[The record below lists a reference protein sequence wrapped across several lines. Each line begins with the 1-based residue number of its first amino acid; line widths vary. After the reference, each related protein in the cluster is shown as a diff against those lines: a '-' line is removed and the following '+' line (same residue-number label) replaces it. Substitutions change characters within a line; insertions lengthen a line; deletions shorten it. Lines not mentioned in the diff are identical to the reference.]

1 MRSLSTCSTSPASAM
16 PHGKSTPR
24 TKGGSS
30 PVPPVLG
37 REQCVASAVDIANN
51 FAVNTMSADYSKRGT
66 TKDFLFATA
75 LVAAGLVI
83 CGLSLAEL
91 RTRPPQQLAQATQP
105 LQSTPGAETKPSVP
119 SDPVTTG
126 TRPSNVPPE
135 PARPDA
141 EAQKAGA
148 QPALP
153 PAPAEKTA
161 PPIKE
166 K

>member
-1 MRSLSTCSTSPASAM
+1 
-16 PHGKSTPR
+16 
-24 TKGGSS
+24 
-30 PVPPVLG
+30 
-37 REQCVASAVDIANN
+37 
-51 FAVNTMSADYSKRGT
+51 MSADNKLGYKL
-66 TKDFLFATA
+66 DFAFAAA
-75 LVAAGLVI
+75 LVTAGLVI

-91 RTRPPQQLAQATQP
+91 ARHPQQLAQATPP
-105 LQSTPGAETKPSVP
+105 LQSTPGAETKPSAP
-119 SDPVTTG
+119 SEPVTTG
-126 TRPSNVPPE
+126 TRPSNIPPE

-161 PPIKE
+161 EPIKE